1 MKVKCTHCGY
11 EVNAVNNKCPH
22 CNSPLSLY
30 TSRQLNRKIY
40 IAITLIIIVVIAG
53 LAYRH
58 WNNHSS
64 GEQEEVA
71 IKTPVVTTNTNNSSD
86 NIVVNKL
93 KEPDETNK
101 NQEETQTCIRLSD
114 EMNNMVN
121 ENIALAKRRQEL
133 YMQYVDIVRG
143 CTRDN
148 LPQSVCQ
155 ERTQYVQERIKE
167 VDVDNSLLGEKEIKN
182 EEEKRINKCK

>member
-30 TSRQLNRKIY
+30 TSRKFNRKIY
-40 IAITLIIIVVIAG
+40 IAVTLIIIVVIAC

-64 GEQEEVA
+64 GEQKEMA
-71 IKTPVVTTNTNNSSD
+71 IQTPVDTTNTNNSSD

-101 NQEETQTCIRLSD
+101 KLEETQTCIHLIH
-114 EMNNMVN
+114 EMNDMVN

-133 YMQYVDIVRG
+133 DMQYVDIMID
-143 CTRDN
+143 CTRNN

-155 ERTQYVQERIKE
+155 ERTQYVQERIRE
-167 VDVDNSLLGEKEIKN
+167 VDVDNSLLSEKEIKN